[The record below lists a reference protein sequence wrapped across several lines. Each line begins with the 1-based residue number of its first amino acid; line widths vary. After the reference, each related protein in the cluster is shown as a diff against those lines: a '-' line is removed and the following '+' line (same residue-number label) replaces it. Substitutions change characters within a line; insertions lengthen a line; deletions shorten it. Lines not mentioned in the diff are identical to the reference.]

1 MLGQACLV
9 SSHQPSS
16 DHHTPAHITHIS
28 MATSANL
35 GQDTDRN
42 STKLVAPIPSS
53 WVWKEQKSSQER
65 KFSGGK
71 KVIRTTVQLAKLAK
85 P

>member
-1 MLGQACLV
+1 
-9 SSHQPSS
+9 
-16 DHHTPAHITHIS
+16 